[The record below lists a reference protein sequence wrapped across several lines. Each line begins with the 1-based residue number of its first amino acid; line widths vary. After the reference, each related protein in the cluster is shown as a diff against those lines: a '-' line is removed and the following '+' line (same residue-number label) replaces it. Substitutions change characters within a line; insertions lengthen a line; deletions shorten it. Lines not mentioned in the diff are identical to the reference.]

1 MALAQFLSMKGYL
14 PMETDKKLFYG
25 VATALIT
32 PFTENG
38 KLDLPAFRRLV
49 ALQCRSGVAALVVAG
64 TTGEAPTL
72 TDKEKILL
80 LRAAKEE
87 SGGALPIIMG
97 AGSNDT
103 ERACRL
109 AKMAEREGADAIL
122 SVTPYYNKG
131 TRRGRLLHY
140 ERLAEKTSL
149 PIILYNVPSRTGVS
163 LSLDDYAYL
172 FQKKGI
178 IGVKEAEDNLE
189 KEALLCA
196 GFPSYALYTG
206 NDSHI
211 LPFLALGGDGVISV
225 LSNLFPKETAL
236 LYRFVKEE
244 RLKDARA
251 LYLRFLPFIRL
262 LFKEPNPAPIKY
274 AMSKMAL
281 CAPYLRLPLTLPDP
295 SLQREIDAAL
305 SQLYSL

>member
-1 MALAQFLSMKGYL
+1 
-14 PMETDKKLFYG
+14 MESDKKLFYG

-32 PFTENG
+32 PFTESG

-72 TDKEKILL
+72 TEKEKILL

-87 SGGALPIIMG
+87 AGGAIPIIMG
-97 AGSNDT
+97 AGANDT
-103 ERACRL
+103 EKACRL
-109 AKMAEREGADAIL
+109 ARLAEKEGADAIL

-131 TRRGRLLHY
+131 TNAGLRLHY
-140 ERLAEKTSL
+140 EKIAEKTSL

-163 LSLDDYAYL
+163 LSLDDYAHL

-178 IGVKEAEDNLE
+178 VGVKEAEDNLE

-196 GFPSYALYTG
+196 RFPSFSLYTG

-211 LPFLALGGDGVISV
+211 LSFLALGGDGVISV

-236 LYRFVKEE
+236 LCRFVREE
-244 RLKDARA
+244 RLSDARA
-251 LYLRFLPFIRL
+251 LYARFLPLIRL

-274 AMSKMAL
+274 AMAKMSL
-281 CAPYLRLPLTLPDP
+281 CKPVLRLPLTLPSP
-295 SLQREIDAAL
+295 TLQKEIEEAL
-305 SQLYSL
+305 SVLYRT